1 MSKTLFF
8 LILVFLIN
16 YIYLFPIHHHP
27 KNNLKKQSLKK
38 DDRRLDEDLS
48 DDIVI
53 IHLNDVH
60 CGLNETIGYDG
71 FVLYRNELKKKYKNV
86 LAVDVGDHIQGG
98 ALGAITDGEAIMK
111 VMNKIKFDAN
121 TVGNHEF
128 DYGIASLENIN
139 ENLLTKYIC
148 ANYCKRGENKPIL
161 EPYQILEVGDKKIGF
176 IGVLTPITFTKT
188 YIGTIRDNDGN
199 LVYDLLSDKNILFST
214 IQSYVNEIKEKG
226 ADYVIL
232 LTHMGMD
239 LEDYTSN
246 ELVANLEG
254 VDAVLDGHTH
264 KVYNT
269 TVKDKNG
276 KEVYFTQTGTKL
288 ANIGQLIIKT
298 DGTIYTQNIEEV
310 PEPSDTS
317 QAIKVT
323 RKKKERWIDKEM
335 NDFINNLWEEYSD
348 ELNIKIGTID
358 YNIFIKDNESSSS
371 DQIYC
376 RYHECALGDLVA
388 DSFKSVVLAD
398 ASFVNAGTIKANLY
412 NGTITRKLIIDILP
426 YFNSI
431 YVKEI
436 NGQALLDALE
446 FGVKNL
452 PSFFSGFPQVSGITF
467 DVNTSIK
474 SPVVVDSNNLFVNI
488 TGDRRVSNVK
498 VNGQD
503 LDVNKKY
510 NVSMSS
516 IVAQGGDGYSM
527 FIPFPVVNESVYA
540 DNDALI
546 SYIKNNLNGKVPDD
560 YRTEDGRINIDKN
573 STDNEPQKF
582 NISKLNSQYLFSK
595 DILLLL
601 IILFYI

>member
-323 RKKKERWIDKEM
+323 RKKKERWVDKEM

-358 YNIFIKDNESSSS
+358 YDIFIKDEENPNSG
-371 DQIYC
+371 DVYC
-376 RYHECALGDLVA
+376 KYHECALGDLVA

-573 STDNEPQKF
+573 STDNEPEKF